1 MKTINPASGSDIG
14 LSKRPP
20 RLSIAERAYMADRL
34 RLALDEI
41 ETGVGDYISLRNA
54 VSFQRDALR
63 CAHRRLDVLKG
74 GAA

>member
-1 MKTINPASGSDIG
+1 MAVHCHNTPG
-14 LSKRPP
+14 LPKQTP
-20 RLSIAERAYMADRL
+20 RLPRAERAYIAERL

-41 ETGVGDYISLRNA
+41 ETGAGDYISLRNA
-54 VSFQRDALR
+54 ISFQREALR